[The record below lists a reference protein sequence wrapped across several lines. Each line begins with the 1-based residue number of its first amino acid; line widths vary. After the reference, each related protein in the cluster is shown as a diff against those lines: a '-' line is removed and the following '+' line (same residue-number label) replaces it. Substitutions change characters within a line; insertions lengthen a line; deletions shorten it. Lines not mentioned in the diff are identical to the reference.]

1 MGKKITDKDYSTKE
15 KCLKEIKRCKYTHIA
30 DIKKKD
36 NTLYSAVQ
44 RHHWEWYCFFDLRR
58 ASFTIKYTR
67 DECRTLSVAYP
78 TEEDLA
84 KDNLEL
90 LQYIRQHMWRN
101 YCFAHM
107 KGFDHDAESARMALA
122 RFNNMTEVDDAGF
135 GYLYD
140 WIRGQGDV
148 VRAYCIGHFTHKLKY
163 SLEELLEKC
172 SQYKTLRELY
182 DVDKN
187 IYNYVKRYGY
197 EELCFGHFESD
208 EEDAGDGTILVR
220 KNRRDPYCD
229 VPPLDGDCQR
239 LTYRYRIPHREDLDH
254 YMRVANN
261 LYNQCVWEFRHA
273 LDDKDEPRWLSYY
286 SLRDRM
292 REVLNLEGECN
303 YRLLPN
309 DHIAERVVQSFS
321 ISSQCFA
328 SRMRNH
334 KPGQA
339 FPSLPGYR
347 PKGAMYPLRMTRRVD
362 KRSITSDGVL
372 HFAKD
377 IEIPIYGFADYK
389 ERLRHFVMATLTP
402 HPNYIEVA
410 LAYDSSITPDTD
422 IDETD
427 YAAIDIGLNNLVT
440 MVDQYQTTIYRGGFL
455 KSYHQYYF
463 DQMQR
468 LKAAVQWKQGDAYT
482 HRMQHLHDKRNA
494 YVDDVMNK
502 ISRYIVDY
510 LRDRHIGVLII
521 GWDYDIKQGIHLDFN
536 TRRLFLY
543 GAHGK
548 LIEKLRYKC
557 EAVGI
562 HEVTTEERHTSKCD
576 ALALEPIEHHDQY
589 LGRRVKRG
597 LFRSSTGKLINAD
610 VNGAINIMRKVIG
623 DAALVRQIINS
634 GHLFC
639 PVGYKH
645 PFGWSSSKQEQA
657 AL

>member
-1 MGKKITDKDYSTKE
+1 MGKKLTGKDYSTKE
-15 KCLKEIKRCKYTHIA
+15 KCLKEIKRCKYTHIG

-36 NTLYSAVQ
+36 NTLYCAVH
-44 RHHWEWYCFFDLRR
+44 RNHWEWYCFFDLRR
-58 ASFTIKYTR
+58 ASFSIKYTR
-67 DECRTLSVAYP
+67 DECRALSVAYP
-78 TEEDLA
+78 SEKDLA

-107 KGFDHDAESARMALA
+107 KGYDHDTECTRMALA
-122 RFNNMTEVDDAGF
+122 PFAHAQDAKDAGF
-135 GYLYD
+135 GYLVEWVKKQD
-140 WIRGQGDV
+140 DAVQ
-148 VRAYCIGHFTHKLKY
+148 AYCIGHFTRKLKY
-163 SLEELLEKC
+163 TLEELIEKC
-172 SQYKTLRELY
+172 SHYASMRELY
-182 DVDKN
+182 DADHNLYV
-187 IYNYVKRYGY
+187 YVKNYGY
-197 EELCFGHFESD
+197 EELCFGHFDD
-208 EEDAGDGTILVR
+208 ELTRGR
-220 KNRRDPYCD
+220 KRDPYND
-229 VPPLDGDCQR
+229 VPPLEGDYQR
-239 LTYRYRIPHREDLDH
+239 LTYRYRIPHREDLDR
-254 YMRVANN
+254 YMHIANN

-309 DHIAERVVQSFS
+309 DHLAERVVQSFS
-321 ISSQCFA
+321 ISCQCFA

-347 PKGAMYPLRMTRRVD
+347 PKGAMYPLRMTRRTD
-362 KRSITSDGVL
+362 KRSITADGLL
-372 HFAKD
+372 HLAKD

-402 HPNYIEVA
+402 HPNFIEVA
-410 LAYDSSITPDTD
+410 LTYDSPITPDAD
-422 IDETD
+422 NDEAD
-427 YAAIDIGLNNLVT
+427 YAAIDLGLDNIVT
-440 MVDQYQTTIYRGGFL
+440 MVDQYQTTIYHGGFL
-455 KSYHQYYF
+455 KSYHQFYF

-468 LKAAVQWKQGDAYT
+468 LKAAVQWKPGDAYT
-482 HRMQHLHDKRNA
+482 HRMQRLHDKRNA

-502 ISRYIVDY
+502 ISRHIVDY
-510 LRDRHIGVLII
+510 LRSRHIGVLII
-521 GWDYDIKQGIHLDFN
+521 GWDYNIKQRGHLDFN

-548 LIEKLRYKC
+548 LIDKLRYKC

-562 HEVTTEERHTSKCD
+562 HVVTTEERYTSKCD

-645 PFGWSSSKQEQA
+645 PFGWASNK
-657 AL
+657 